1 MGRVFFDTRLNVQS
15 LTADYAALPGDSNKT
30 FMLNAAAGLTLTLPA
45 VADALE
51 GWNCRVVVG
60 TVTSS
65 NAYIV
70 TEKTADDTNVIIS
83 HFLGMEID
91 TGDDGLHSTGHTT
104 VTFEG
109 TPALGDHIQIFCDGT
124 KYYAT
129 GMGVSDDFVVIA

>member
-1 MGRVFFDTRLNVQS
+1 MGRVFFNTRLNVHS
-15 LTADYAALPGDSNKT
+15 LTASYAALPSDSNKT
-30 FMLNAAAGLTLTLPA
+30 FMLNVDSGCTLTLPA
-45 VADALE
+45 VADAQE

-60 TVTSS
+60 TVTTS

-70 TEKTADDTNVIIS
+70 TEKTADDTDVIIS

-104 VTFEG
+104 ITFEG
-109 TPALGDHIQIFCDGT
+109 TPAIGDHIQIFCDGS